1 MVSAPA
7 PDAVRRPRRS
17 ARVTMTGPSRPL
29 PMSASS
35 SRLATSGNVA
45 PLIDRLGR
53 ALAGHAAEI
62 LFVDDSDDETPAGA
76 RSAQGGLGG
85 AVLAGIQATDAAWV
99 VVMDGNLQHPPE
111 VVPELLHEGEEFDI
125 VVASRYCGDGAA
137 DWLSSR
143 YRELVSASA
152 SASAPAVARLAFPR
166 RLARVTDPL
175 SGFFAVRVAALDA
188 ASLRP
193 QGFKILLEILRRSPR
208 TRVGELVPFRGPG
221 TGQERRLLAGSRPI
235 HPTPARSN
243 RLPLSAAVPETDG
256 VSTEARRAD
265 DGSPGPALVLSEVK
279 AEFLLQ
285 GNFPGRDRH
294 SDHGELI

>member
-1 MVSAPA
+1 MTAPPSEISSVPAPA
-7 PDAVRRPRRS
+7 PLAGPHGVRPGARRRETPEAVRPGDHDRPES
-17 ARVTMTGPSRPL
+17 AAPDVCVIVPTRNER
-29 PMSASS
+29 
-35 SRLATSGNVA
+35 GNVA

-137 DWLSSR
+137 DRLRSR
-143 YRELVSASA
+143 YRELVSSSA
-152 SASAPAVARLAFPR
+152 SAVARLAFPR

-208 TRVGELVPFRGPG
+208 WVSWFRFAAREQDKSDASWREAARFIRRRPCP
-221 TGQERRLLAGSRPI
+221 TGCP
-235 HPTPARSN
+235 
-243 RLPLSAAVPETDG
+243 
-256 VSTEARRAD
+256 
-265 DGSPGPALVLSEVK
+265 
-279 AEFLLQ
+279 
-285 GNFPGRDRH
+285 
-294 SDHGELI
+294 